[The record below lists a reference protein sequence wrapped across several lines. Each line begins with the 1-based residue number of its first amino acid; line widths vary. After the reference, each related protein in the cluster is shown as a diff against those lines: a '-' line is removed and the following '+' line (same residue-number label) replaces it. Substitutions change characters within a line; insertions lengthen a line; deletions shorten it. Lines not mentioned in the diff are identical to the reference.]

1 MRESS
6 EGWLGITDKY
16 WMTAFVPESGKK
28 FKSTFLYDNE
38 FKANYIINEPVN
50 IGKSSTGS
58 NQLRLFIAAKE
69 VETIDGYAANQNI
82 NKFDLVID
90 WGWFY
95 FFTKPLFFVID
106 YLFKI
111 SGNFGT
117 AIVLLTIAI
126 RLIFFPLANFS
137 FRSMAKMKAVQPEM
151 MRLKELHKD
160 DKVKLQQEMMALYR
174 KEKN

>member
-1 MRESS
+1 MDDCFCAR
-6 EGWLGITDKY
+6 GRKN
-16 WMTAFVPESGKK
+16 
-28 FKSTFLYDNE
+28 FKSTFLYENG

-69 VETIDGYAANQNI
+69 VETIDGYAADQNI

-111 SGNFGT
+111 SGKT
-117 AIVLLTIAI
+117 SEQ
-126 RLIFFPLANFS
+126 PLF
-137 FRSMAKMKAVQPEM
+137 
-151 MRLKELHKD
+151 
-160 DKVKLQQEMMALYR
+160 Y
-174 KEKN
+174 

>member
-1 MRESS
+1 
-6 EGWLGITDKY
+6 
-16 WMTAFVPESGKK
+16 MTAFVPEAGKN
-28 FKSTFLYDNE
+28 FKSTFLYEDG
-38 FKANYIINEPVN
+38 FKANYIINKPTT
-50 IGKSSTGS
+50 IKKASSGI
-58 NQLRLFIAAKE
+58 NELRLFVAAKE
-69 VETIDGYAANQNI
+69 VETIDGYAENQNI

-126 RLIFFPLANFS
+126 RLIFFLLLTFLLDLW
-137 FRSMAKMKAVQPEM
+137 
-151 MRLKELHKD
+151 LK
-160 DKVKLQQEMMALYR
+160 
-174 KEKN
+174 

>member
-1 MRESS
+1 MN
-6 EGWLGITDKY
+6 LLT
-16 WMTAFVPESGKK
+16 
-28 FKSTFLYDNE
+28 
-38 FKANYIINEPVN
+38 IN
-50 IGKSSTGS
+50 KSSNGS
-58 NQLRLFIAAKE
+58 NELRLFIAAKE

-151 MRLKELHKD
+151 MRLKELIKMI
-160 DKVKLQQEMMALYR
+160 KLNYN
-174 KEKN
+174 KK